1 MYFFYSYTS
10 LLSSDT
16 LVQDELQFKK
26 TMPMFS
32 DEGASPYEFTATYE
46 DRFSHKNKQSGY
58 PADMDMILEVE
69 SCCLLHLSKPHS
81 CHHADTL

>member
-16 LVQDELQFKK
+16 PVQDDLQFKK

-46 DRFSHKNKQSGY
+46 DRFANKNDQTGY
-58 PADMDMILEVE
+58 PADRQLIIKVE
-69 SCCLLHLSKPHS
+69 PCCF
-81 CHHADTL
+81 